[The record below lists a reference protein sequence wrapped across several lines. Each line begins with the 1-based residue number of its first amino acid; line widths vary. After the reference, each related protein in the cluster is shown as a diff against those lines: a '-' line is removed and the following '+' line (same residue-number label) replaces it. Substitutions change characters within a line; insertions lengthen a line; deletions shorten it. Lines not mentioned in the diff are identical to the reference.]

1 MSSPPAHRL
10 SKLSLESMPPTTR
23 SQSQH
28 KPSQPGKSPE
38 DATDSE
44 SASDDGSEVSNSSM
58 EEDSPMIVRSP
69 QTDLTYNISNLHP
82 QTQEL
87 VRQLFHETPPEEPP
101 QIVLQWCQLSQEEQ
115 GSHFYAFQMHEI
127 VPRSIRIGAPDSRYP
142 TPRCNC
148 MRDSNQPCKHLIAL
162 LDQINYHTLD
172 QAPDRELTLT
182 PAGFAA
188 EAGNPFEKISGFHL
202 EILADCLHCDV
213 GSPESK
219 TQPNPY
225 RIQESR
231 EILAAVAK
239 VDSDEYRPDLFDTSA
254 LLGDHGIISRAD
266 LERTV
271 VQMLLANNDFFAYF
285 LKLLDAND
293 AARDPFRKLE
303 QRVKRVLTA
312 LKSISSPSTSSAPP
326 HAPEGPPTVTWAASH
341 LLSTTRTIAGLIQRP
356 DRPALPWERASAAR
370 ALVRILRAVVMEH
383 TADAHGGATPEER
396 NLYARLIGQRDT
408 GFAVDTLALLPEQN
422 QFIDELETIEEAL
435 GVLGAQVGFVHK
447 LRSVIARLRA
457 STSTR
462 GGGSSGSGAGVITG
476 PSRSGSSSAAGS
488 KRSVGGNGREG
499 GAKRAR

>member
-1 MSSPPAHRL
+1 
-10 SKLSLESMPPTTR
+10 
-23 SQSQH
+23 
-28 KPSQPGKSPE
+28 
-38 DATDSE
+38 
-44 SASDDGSEVSNSSM
+44 
-58 EEDSPMIVRSP
+58 MIVRSP
-69 QTDLTYNISNLHP
+69 STDLSYNISNLQP

-148 MRDSNQPCKHLIAL
+148 MRDSTQPCKHLMAL

-213 GSPESK
+213 GSPESQ
-219 TQPNPY
+219 TQPNPF
-225 RIQESR
+225 RVQETR
-231 EILAAVAK
+231 EVLAAVAD
-239 VDSDEYRPDLFDTSA
+239 VDSDEYRPDLFDTTA

-271 VQMLLANNDFFAYF
+271 IQMLLANNDFFAYF
-285 LKLLDAND
+285 LKLLDTTD
-293 AARDPFRKLE
+293 AARDPYRKLE
-303 QRVKRVLTA
+303 QRVKRVLAA
-312 LKSISSPSTSSAPP
+312 LKSLSSHSAPSSPPR
-326 HAPEGPPTVTWAASH
+326 APEGPPTVTWAASH
-341 LLSTTRTIAGLIQRP
+341 LLSATRTIAGLIQRQ

-370 ALVRILRAVVMEH
+370 ALVRMLRAVVMEH
-383 TADAHGGATPEER
+383 AADAHGGATPEER
-396 NLYARLIGQRDT
+396 NLFARLIGQRDT
-408 GFAVDTLALLPEQN
+408 GFAVDGLALLPEQN
-422 QFIDELETIEEAL
+422 QFIDELEAIEEAL
-435 GVLGAQVGFVHK
+435 GVLGAQVGFVRK
-447 LRSVIARLRA
+447 LRAVIAQLRA
-457 STSTR
+457 STSSTRR
-462 GGGSSGSGAGVITG
+462 GGGGGGGGSAGGGATG